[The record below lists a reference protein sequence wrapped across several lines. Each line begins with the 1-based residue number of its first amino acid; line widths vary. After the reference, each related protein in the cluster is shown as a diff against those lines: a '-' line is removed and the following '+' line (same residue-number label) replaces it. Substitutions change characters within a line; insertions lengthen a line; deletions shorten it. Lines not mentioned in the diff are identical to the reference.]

1 MLNNIMVWSRAH
13 AEQIAN
19 YALWCVVV
27 GVTLY
32 GAINTYTDIQVLH
45 QDPQWQSFSDTAGRA
60 VWGFYLM
67 VWVGYV
73 APPLLIMMFLL
84 AIAMVVMAVGM
95 LRESR
100 KPKGYVASTSPTEEG

>member
-1 MLNNIMVWSRAH
+1 MLNNIKVWSRAH
-13 AEQIAN
+13 AEKL
-19 YALWCVVV
+19 ALALVV
-27 GVTLY
+27 GFALY
-32 GAINTYTDIQVLH
+32 GAINTYTDVQVWH

-84 AIAMVVMAVGM
+84 AITMVVVAVGI
-95 LRESR
+95 LLEPRG
-100 KPKGYVASTSPTEEG
+100 PKGRVTSTSPIAKD